1 MLERARVL
9 LRMMVA
15 YPHYK
20 VLAVF
25 LALSAW
31 WYVTAS
37 DPAQETVS
45 VPVEWIEPADL
56 IATGLPGRI
65 TVTLEGP
72 RSALRRVDTTE
83 LRLPVDLATV
93 STELGEHSLDLVG
106 LPIEGLPSTVSLAEV
121 RPQTVTFTL
130 DEVEERSV
138 DVEPKVVGEP
148 AEGWMVVGV
157 KLEPSVVQVR
167 GPRSL
172 LVNLSTIQ
180 TFNIDVS
187 GLRFDR
193 RFETRPDLAGVEVVG
208 DAVIE
213 ARVDVE
219 PRTESRVFSE
229 VPVVVRGRP
238 GWVADPPTVR
248 VRAEGPAASL
258 RQISASDVIA
268 QIYLPDEPVRGLYQ
282 ASFDATEGVRAEVIL
297 ASELVEVVDVQPD
310 IIKVIRQ

>member
-1 MLERARVL
+1 MLERLRVL
-9 LRMMVA
+9 LRMVVA
-15 YPHYK
+15 HPHYK
-20 VLAVF
+20 LLAVL

-45 VPVEWIEPADL
+45 VPVDWIEPPDL

-65 TVTLEGP
+65 TVVLEGP
-72 RSALRRVDTTE
+72 RSALRRVDKNA
-83 LRLPVDLATV
+83 LRLPIDLATV
-93 STELGEHSLDLVG
+93 STELGEHSLDLAG
-106 LPIEGLPSTVSLAEV
+106 LPIENLPSTVQLTEI
-121 RPQTVTFTL
+121 RPESVTFTL

-138 DVEPKVVGEP
+138 NVEPKVVGEP

-157 KLEPSVVQVR
+157 KLEPSVVTVR

-172 LVNLSTIQ
+172 LVNLTTIE

-193 RFETRPDLAGVEVVG
+193 RFKTQPDLAGVEVVG
-208 DAVIE
+208 DATIE

-229 VPVVVRGRP
+229 VPVVVRGRT
-238 GWVADPPTVR
+238 GWVAEPTTVR

-282 ASFDATEGVRAEVIL
+282 ASFEATEGVRAEVIVP
-297 ASELVEVVDVQPD
+297 SELVEVVDVQPET
-310 IIKVIRQ
+310 IKVIRQ